1 MAAGGAC
8 HSSSPRR
15 SNVPIVAFQ
24 CRACTCRCCREIQVA
39 HSDTVGEC
47 SLQEQLRLEERG
59 GGATAAQG
67 VHEGST
73 KVRFQRGGIA
83 GSVGVAA

>member
-8 HSSSPRR
+8 HSSSPRC

-24 CRACTCRCCREIQVA
+24 CRAGTCRCCRAIQVA

-59 GGATAAQG
+59 VGLRRPKESMKVPQKSASKG
-67 VHEGST
+67 VGLPVT
-73 KVRFQRGGIA
+73 
-83 GSVGVAA
+83 SV